1 MGGLKD
7 YERGRN
13 DGLALA
19 GKIVRRGG
27 GIEELE
33 KEMKFRG
40 VTGIHTAIAK
50 KELEQATMAIKEMT
64 LDTMLLL
71 SVAVLHDE
79 FGFGGKRCQRFI
91 DRANRIAGSLADD
104 MATWEDYRKMVKEEM
119 GIEMVIRYNR

>member
-19 GKIVRRGG
+19 GKIVRRG

-50 KELEQATMAIKEMT
+50 KELVRWYNKVVTP
-64 LDTMLLL
+64 
-71 SVAVLHDE
+71 
-79 FGFGGKRCQRFI
+79 
-91 DRANRIAGSLADD
+91 NR
-104 MATWEDYRKMVKEEM
+104 K
-119 GIEMVIRYNR
+119 

>member
-27 GIEELE
+27 IEELE
-33 KEMKFRG
+33 KEMKVRG

-79 FGFGGKRCQRFI
+79 FGFGGKR
-91 DRANRIAGSLADD
+91 
-104 MATWEDYRKMVKEEM
+104 
-119 GIEMVIRYNR
+119 